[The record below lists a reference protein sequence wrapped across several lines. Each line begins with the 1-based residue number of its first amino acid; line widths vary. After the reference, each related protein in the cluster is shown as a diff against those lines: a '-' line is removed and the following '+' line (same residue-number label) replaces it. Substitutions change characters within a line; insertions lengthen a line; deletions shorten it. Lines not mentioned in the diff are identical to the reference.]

1 MIKKYKEIWIPIFCF
16 IVITILLLIN
26 QILPIDLWIYEKI
39 SILIKEPLTQ
49 ILKIFTLFGEP
60 KTIAILSFVWIIYLQ
75 RKNKKEIKPFL
86 LLLIISIIFI
96 ILLKTIFGR
105 ERPDILRL
113 IPIDGYSF
121 PSGHSIISVAFYG
134 YLATYLVERKIQKK
148 IIFPL
153 CFILIIGIGFSRIY
167 LGVHYFSDVL
177 AGYSL
182 GALAMGITNLLRRK
196 DTIL

>member
-1 MIKKYKEIWIPIFCF
+1 MWEKKEIWIPIICF
-16 IVITILLLIN
+16 ALITTLLLLN
-26 QILPIDLWIYEKI
+26 QTLPIDTWIYNKI
-39 SILIKEPLTQ
+39 SILITNPLTN
-49 ILKIFTLFGEP
+49 ILKIITMLGEP
-60 KTIAILSFVWIIYLQ
+60 KTIIILSILWTIYLF
-75 RKNKKEIKPFL
+75 KTNKKEIKPFII
-86 LLLIISIIFI
+86 LLIISITFI
-96 ILLKTIFGR
+96 ILLKTIIGR

-134 YLATYLVERKIQKK
+134 YLTTYFIEQSYPK
-148 IIFPL
+148 IIILPL
-153 CFILIIGIGFSRIY
+153 CFIIIIGIGFSRIY

-182 GALAMGITNLLRRK
+182 GALALGIANLLRRK